1 MDDGKVSI
9 TKLNPIRTLNGAGPG
24 RPRGMKNKTTKML
37 KDALLAAAAK
47 AGGKAG
53 MIGYLAEQAEKN
65 PGPFM
70 SLLGKVLPLQ
80 VANADGE
87 DKFVIEIIKFADS
100 K

>member
-1 MDDGKVSI
+1 MADGKVSK

-24 RPRGMKNKTTKML
+24 RPPGMKNKTTKML

-53 MIGYLAEQAEKN
+53 MIGYLTEQAEKN

-87 DKFVIEIIKFADS
+87 DKFVIEIVKFADS